1 MATSKDPSLP
11 AAAQATAGQGEVV
24 LAVDGLAK
32 AFGRTQALRECSF
45 SARSGDVHAVIGEN
59 GSGKSTL
66 VKILAGVQRPD
77 SGTLEIAGRSY
88 DGVRSPRVTLD
99 AGVVPVFQEVL
110 VVGPQTVL
118 ENVWMGVDGLLRRR
132 VSEDVKRER
141 AATVL
146 AELTGEAPP
155 LDAPVETLPLSMRQV
170 CGIARALVRD
180 PRILILDESTSALDV
195 ATRDRLFA
203 IVRRLTAQ
211 GGTVIFIS
219 HRMDEI
225 EEIADRVT
233 VLRSGRSVATVSR
246 AEASAQE
253 LVRLMSGADHLTA
266 GAERERTGPAAS
278 DRDPVLEAGI
288 TLRPGAAPIEFT
300 LKAGELV
307 GLAGLEGHGQ
317 DAFLRSLWGG
327 VGDGRLVRHR
337 DGVSTP
343 VASTAQAAD
352 LGVVYV
358 PRDRRSESLFPT
370 LSIRENFAAATLS
383 ADQRRGLLSRTRTDG
398 RLARFRE
405 QLAITLASAGLPIT
419 TLSGG
424 NQQKIVMARWLAVEP
439 AVLLLNDPTR
449 GVDLNAKRDLYGLLT
464 ALAAEGVAVV
474 MLSTEVDELIELM
487 DRVLVFREGSVF
499 AEFDRRELSRE
510 RLVASFFGR
519 ERERDA

>member
-1 MATSKDPSLP
+1 MATSEEPSLP

-32 AFGRTQALRECSF
+32 AFGRTQALRECTF
-45 SARSGDVHAVIGEN
+45 SARAGDVHAVVGEN

-77 SGTLEIAGRSY
+77 SGTMEIAGRRF

-118 ENVWMGVDGLLRRR
+118 ENVWMGVDGLFRRR
-132 VSEDVKRER
+132 VPEDVKRER
-141 AATVL
+141 AAAVL

-155 LDAPVETLPLSMRQV
+155 LDAPVESLPLSMRQV

-203 IVRRLTAQ
+203 VVRRLTANA
-211 GGTVIFIS
+211 GAVIFIS

-225 EEIADRVT
+225 EEIADRIT
-233 VLRSGRSVATVSR
+233 VLRSGRSVATVER
-246 AEASAQE
+246 AETSAQE

-266 GAERERTGPAAS
+266 GVERERAAPTAAE
-278 DRDPVLEAGI
+278 RRPVLEAGI
-288 TLRPGAAPIEFT
+288 TLRPGAAPIEFS
-300 LKAGELV
+300 LAAGELV

-327 VGDGRLVRHR
+327 AADGQVVRHHDGR
-337 DGVSTP
+337 STAIGSP
-343 VASTAQAAD
+343 AQAAD

-370 LSIRENFAAATLS
+370 LSS
-383 ADQRRGLLSRTRTDG
+383 
-398 RLARFRE
+398 
-405 QLAITLASAGLPIT
+405 
-419 TLSGG
+419 
-424 NQQKIVMARWLAVEP
+424 
-439 AVLLLNDPTR
+439 
-449 GVDLNAKRDLYGLLT
+449 
-464 ALAAEGVAVV
+464 
-474 MLSTEVDELIELM
+474 
-487 DRVLVFREGSVF
+487 
-499 AEFDRRELSRE
+499 
-510 RLVASFFGR
+510 
-519 ERERDA
+519 

>member
-1 MATSKDPSLP
+1 MP
-11 AAAQATAGQGEVV
+11 AALAAGAGEVV
-24 LAVDGLAK
+24 LAVNGLAK
-32 AFGRTQALRECSF
+32 AFGRTQALRECTF
-45 SARSGDVHAVIGEN
+45 EARAGDVHAVVGEN

-77 SGTLEIAGRSY
+77 SGTMEIAGRRL
-88 DGVRSPRVTLD
+88 DHVKSPRVTLD

-118 ENVWMGVDGLLRRR
+118 ENVWMGVDGLFRRK
-132 VSEDVKRER
+132 VAEDVKRER
-141 AATVL
+141 AAAVL

-203 IVRRLTAQ
+203 IVRKLTAQ
-211 GGTVIFIS
+211 AGTVIFIS

-225 EEIADRVT
+225 EEIADRIT
-233 VLRSGRSVATVSR
+233 VLRSGRSVATVAR
-246 AEASAQE
+246 TETTAQE

-266 GAERERTGPAAS
+266 GVEDERTEAARAHS
-278 DRDPVLEAGI
+278 RPVLGAGI

-300 LKAGELV
+300 LEAGELV

-317 DAFLRSLWGG
+317 DAFLRALWSGG
-327 VGDGRLVRHR
+327 AEGEVLRHHDDGT
-337 DGVSTP
+337 TP
-343 VASTAQAAD
+343 IGSPGQAAD

-370 LSIRENFAAATLS
+370 LSIRENFAAATLG
-383 ADQRRGLLSRTRTDG
+383 ADQRAGLLSRTRTDG
-398 RLARFRE
+398 RLARFKE
-405 QLAITLASAGLPIT
+405 QLAITLGSAGLPIT

-424 NQQKIVMARWLAVEP
+424 NQQKIVMARWLAAEP

-449 GVDLNAKRDLYGLLT
+449 GVDLNAKRDLYRLLT
-464 ALAAEGVAVV
+464 GLAAEGVAVV

-487 DRVLVFREGSVF
+487 DRVLVFREGQLF
-499 AEFDRRELSRE
+499 TELSRAE
-510 RLVASFFGR
+510 LSRTRLVESYFGR
-519 ERERDA
+519 EAS

>member
-1 MATSKDPSLP
+1 MATSEDPSVP
-11 AAAQATAGQGEVV
+11 AALAAGAGEVV

-32 AFGRTQALRECSF
+32 AFGRTQALRECTF
-45 SARSGDVHAVIGEN
+45 EARAGDVHAVVGEN

-77 SGTLEIAGRSY
+77 SGTMEIAGRRL
-88 DGVRSPRVTLD
+88 DHVKSPRVTLD

-118 ENVWMGVDGLLRRR
+118 ENVWMGVDGLFRRK
-132 VSEDVKRER
+132 VAEDVKRER
-141 AATVL
+141 AAAVL

-203 IVRRLTAQ
+203 IVRKLTAQ
-211 GGTVIFIS
+211 AGTVIFIS

-225 EEIADRVT
+225 EEIADRIT
-233 VLRSGRSVATVSR
+233 VLRSGRSVATVAR
-246 AEASAQE
+246 TETTAQE

-266 GAERERTGPAAS
+266 GVEDERTEAARAHS
-278 DRDPVLEAGI
+278 RPVLGAGI

-300 LKAGELV
+300 LEAGELV

-317 DAFLRSLWGG
+317 DAFLRALWSGG
-327 VGDGRLVRHR
+327 AEGEVLRHHDDGT
-337 DGVSTP
+337 TP
-343 VASTAQAAD
+343 IGSPAQAAD

-370 LSIRENFAAATLS
+370 LSIRENFAAATLG
-383 ADQRRGLLSRTRTDG
+383 ADQRAGLLSRTRTDG
-398 RLARFRE
+398 RLARFKE
-405 QLAITLASAGLPIT
+405 QLAITLGSAGLPIT

-424 NQQKIVMARWLAVEP
+424 NQQKIVMARWLAAEP

-449 GVDLNAKRDLYGLLT
+449 GVDLNAKRDLYRLLT
-464 ALAAEGVAVV
+464 GLAAEGVAVV

-499 AEFDRRELSRE
+499 AQFDRHELSRE
-510 RLVASFFGR
+510 GLVASFFGR
-519 ERERDA
+519 ERDRHG